1 MRITYQCTV
10 NEEDN
15 PVRYATLMLRNGQ
28 WGSREKMPRLE
39 CGNFS
44 LSISAFFSCE
54 ITAF

>member
-1 MRITYQCTV
+1 MRITFQCTV